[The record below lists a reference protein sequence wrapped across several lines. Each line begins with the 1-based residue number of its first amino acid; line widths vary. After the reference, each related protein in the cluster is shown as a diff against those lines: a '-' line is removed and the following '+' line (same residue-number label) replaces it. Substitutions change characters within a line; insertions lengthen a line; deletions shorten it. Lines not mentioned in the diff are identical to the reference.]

1 LLSPPRERQ
10 REGKRPSK
18 VCRIKNVDA
27 HSKHNTGDLAD
38 VEFDFVQVTS
48 VLPNRKITPS
58 GDAAV
63 GIAFRD
69 TGVVSMLVK
78 SLTRL
83 FSTFAAGFFVT
94 SIFALEVTEPAG
106 AAHGYPGLCDMN
118 GKKLANGEFRQWV
131 ENKRLRVTITYKFP
145 DGELYEE
152 QAQFRQQPELIQ
164 EKWSWKES
172 KDGKSQR
179 EFAADFLSGIASA
192 HVREENQDVS
202 GKIKVEPG
210 RTFAGF
216 GFSIALSNLRKRL
229 LGGEKVQLKAVGF
242 SPFPTLSPQVV
253 TVTISHGG
261 LDRMRMSGRLVKGD
275 RFIVHPEI
283 FFLAKLFVDVPDT
296 NIWLTSPG
304 PAGFLR
310 WEGPVLLPTDPLIR
324 VDLLSGE
331 KSRSAEPVKSESE

>member
-1 LLSPPRERQ
+1 MQP
-10 REGKRPSK
+10 
-18 VCRIKNVDA
+18 
-27 HSKHNTGDLAD
+27 
-38 VEFDFVQVTS
+38 
-48 VLPNRKITPS
+48 
-58 GDAAV
+58 
-63 GIAFRD
+63 
-69 TGVVSMLVK
+69 VVSHFAIPAVSTLVK
-78 SLTRL
+78 KLARL
-83 FSTFAAGFFVT
+83 FAIFAAEFFVP

-106 AAHGYPGLCDMN
+106 AAHGYPGLCSID
-118 GKKLANGEFRQWV
+118 GKKIADGEFRQWI
-131 ENKRLRVTITYKFP
+131 ENKRLHVIITYRFP

-152 QAQFRQQPELIQ
+152 QTQFRQQPELMQ

-192 HVREENQDVS
+192 HVREEHKDVS
-202 GKIKVEPG
+202 EKINVEPG

-216 GFSIALSNLRKRL
+216 GFAIALSNLRKCLRS
-229 LGGEKVQLKAVGF
+229 GEQVQLKAVGF

-283 FFLAKLFVDVPDT
+283 FFLARLFVDVPDT
-296 NIWLTSPG
+296 NIWLTNPA

-310 WEGPVLLPTDPLIR
+310 WEGPIVLPTDPLIR
-324 VDLLSGE
+324 VDLLSGT
-331 KSRSAEPVKSESE
+331 KSGSAEPVESKR